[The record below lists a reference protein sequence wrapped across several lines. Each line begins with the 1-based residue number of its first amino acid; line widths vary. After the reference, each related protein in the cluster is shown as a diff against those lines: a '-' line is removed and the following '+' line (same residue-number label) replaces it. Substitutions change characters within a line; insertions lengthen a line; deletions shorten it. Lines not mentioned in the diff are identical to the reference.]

1 MQLRDNDIK
10 VNDEPKLMLEHSTER
25 NHCISVEDLN
35 IALPLKGVVSYFLV
49 SKPPKEEYGSSSFDD
64 RIVLTY
70 YSTAWDPHTARFG
83 IAEKARSDYH
93 GNKLEQKVKKISRV
107 LSTIYAIPS

>member
-35 IALPLKGVVSYFLV
+35 IALLLKGVFHI
-49 SKPPKEEYGSSSFDD
+49 F
-64 RIVLTY
+64 
-70 YSTAWDPHTARFG
+70 
-83 IAEKARSDYH
+83 
-93 GNKLEQKVKKISRV
+93 
-107 LSTIYAIPS
+107 

>member
-1 MQLRDNDIK
+1 M
-10 VNDEPKLMLEHSTER
+10 
-25 NHCISVEDLN
+25 
-35 IALPLKGVVSYFLV
+35 
-49 SKPPKEEYGSSSFDD
+49 
-64 RIVLTY
+64 TY

-93 GNKLEQKVKKISRV
+93 GNKLEQKVKKISRI